1 MGIWKEF
8 LTEVCNSDIAISD
21 EFEEKISHIAVGK
34 GETVNGD
41 LDIGFYGKDSQTFA
55 NVMVDWIETN
65 HPLGINQEMRDFIN
79 TWRQIDPMRNPR
91 LGINMT
97 RSMGLPHPVYGANT
111 ICFGGQMPY
120 DCWWFFDEYDLP
132 GQYANTSQAIEG
144 IGGGVKVYYD
154 LDKERFTTIKAYTRT
169 KNKAW
174 DTLGNRTY
182 AVNDDKSL
190 SLVSVQLCYEP
201 DVPASADEYEGRF
214 ETEMDAMF
222 EIKNKYHQPSWTA
235 EGNTEIR
242 SFVSMKFAEKIGNA
256 NTIPTTA
263 DRGGF
268 MFALTKFERTGAE
281 LPSPSANTVINNRY
295 RLKPY
300 DSFIE

>member
-8 LTEVCNSDIAISD
+8 LTEVCNSNIVISD
-21 EFEEKISHIAVGK
+21 EFEETISHIAVGR
-34 GETVNGD
+34 GETDVDGT
-41 LDIGFYGKDSQTFA
+41 LDIGFYGHSAECFA
-55 NVMVDWIETN
+55 NGIIDWIETN
-65 HPLGINQEMRDFIN
+65 HPLGINQEARDFLH
-79 TWRQIDPMRNPR
+79 TYRQIDPLRNPR

-97 RSMGLPHPVYGANT
+97 RSMGLPHSVYGANT

-120 DCWWFFDEYDLP
+120 DCWWFFDEYDIP

-144 IGGGVKVYYD
+144 IGGGLKFYYD
-154 LDKERFTTIKAYTRT
+154 LTKERFTTIKAYTRT
-169 KNKAW
+169 KNNAW

-190 SLVSVQLCYEP
+190 TLVSVQLCYEP
-201 DVPASADEYEGRF
+201 EVPSSAEEYEGRF
-214 ETEMDAMF
+214 ENEMDAIF
-222 EIKNKYHQPSWTA
+222 NIRSRYHQPEYNS
-235 EGNTEIR
+235 ESNSK
-242 SFVSMKFAEKIGNA
+242 SFVTMKFAEKVGNA

-268 MFALTKFERTGAE
+268 MFALTKFERSGAD
-281 LPSPSANTVINNRY
+281 LPTPSANTVINNLY

-300 DSFIE
+300 DSYIE